1 MGLNQ
6 RLLDSIRDAKYIE
19 PTPIQAQT
27 IPISMEGHDVLGLAQ
42 TGTGKTAAFMLPILN
57 KIHGDHKKSIKAL
70 VIAPTRELV
79 DQINQTAT
87 DLGRYTKTS
96 SISIYGGV
104 SKRPQESKISRKPD
118 IVIACPG
125 RLLDHLR
132 EKTIDLSTVETL
144 VLDEAD
150 TMCDMGFL
158 PDIRKILD
166 YLPSKRQTLFFA
178 ATMPKDIRVLAED
191 ILKVP
196 KSVQIGIIS
205 PADTVSHALYPMNEK
220 MKSKCLTKVLETTAT
235 GRVIIF
241 TRTKHRAKRVAADLT
256 DRNYKVTALQG
267 NLSQN
272 KRNMAINGFKT
283 GKYDIL
289 VATDIASRGIDVS
302 QVSHVINFDIPN
314 TVDSYIH
321 RIGRTGRA
329 ENRGEALTFIVRE
342 DESMVRSIEK
352 VLKDRIE
359 RRSIEGIDYSGIDD
373 RAYDV
378 GSHRSRSSKNFQ
390 KKNGSR
396 VRKQDFEREGRGRRK
411 SSSYVK
417 STSGSEGH
425 TRRSNRY
432 DQRNNEGSRR
442 LDDPEGKR
450 INENSWH
457 NSSKREGSA
466 GLKRRRARS
475 DGYDRSRNE
484 SNKGHKKVSEGREA
498 NEGRR
503 DDSTKDWNDGLNHT
517 HKGPRQAKRFWKKLK
532 SVNASGNRSSKAVNR
547 RRG

>member
-104 SKRPQESKISRKPD
+104 SKRPQESKISRRPD

-132 EKTIDLSTVETL
+132 EKTIDLSTVETI

-390 KKNGSR
+390 KK
-396 VRKQDFEREGRGRRK
+396 KW
-411 SSSYVK
+411 VK
-417 STSGSEGH
+417 STK
-425 TRRSNRY
+425 TR
-432 DQRNNEGSRR
+432 
-442 LDDPEGKR
+442 
-450 INENSWH
+450 
-457 NSSKREGSA
+457 
-466 GLKRRRARS
+466 
-475 DGYDRSRNE
+475 
-484 SNKGHKKVSEGREA
+484 
-498 NEGRR
+498 
-503 DDSTKDWNDGLNHT
+503 
-517 HKGPRQAKRFWKKLK
+517 F
-532 SVNASGNRSSKAVNR
+532 
-547 RRG
+547 

>member
-6 RLLDSIRDAKYIE
+6 RLLDSIRDAKYSE
-19 PTPIQAQT
+19 PTPIQAQA

-57 KIHGDHKKSIKAL
+57 KIHGNGKKSIKAL

-79 DQINQTAT
+79 DQINQTAA
-87 DLGRYTKTS
+87 DLGKYTKTS

-104 SKRPQESKISRKPD
+104 SKRPQDSRLSRRPD

-132 EKTIDLSTVETL
+132 EKTIDLSDVETL

-166 YLPSKRQTLFFA
+166 YLPTKRQTLFFA
-178 ATMPKDIRVLAED
+178 ATMPKDIRRLTED
-191 ILKVP
+191 ILQSP

-205 PADTVSHALYPMNEK
+205 PADTVTHALYPMNEK
-220 MKSKCLTKVLETTAT
+220 IKAKCLIKVLETTAT

-314 TVDSYIH
+314 TVDAYIH

-329 ENRGEALTFIVRE
+329 ENRGEALTFIVRD
-342 DESMVRSIEK
+342 DESMVRSIEN
-352 VLKDRIE
+352 VLQDRIE
-359 RRSIEGIDYSGIDD
+359 RRTIDGIDYAGIETTAAKSRPYSSRPGRYNQRRNGSGEQRDD
-373 RAYDV
+373 SEGRGERSRRNGPSRGRNTSESRQYSSKPGRYNQRRNGSGEQRGDSEERGERSRRYNSAPDRDSS
-378 GSHRSRSSKNFQ
+378 GSHRSRPGRYNQ
-390 KKNGSR
+390 RRNGS
-396 VRKQDFEREGRGRRK
+396 
-411 SSSYVK
+411 
-417 STSGSEGH
+417 
-425 TRRSNRY
+425 
-432 DQRNNEGSRR
+432 
-442 LDDPEGKR
+442 
-450 INENSWH
+450 
-457 NSSKREGSA
+457 
-466 GLKRRRARS
+466 
-475 DGYDRSRNE
+475 
-484 SNKGHKKVSEGREA
+484 KKVHR
-498 NEGRR
+498 
-503 DDSTKDWNDGLNHT
+503 
-517 HKGPRQAKRFWKKLK
+517 
-532 SVNASGNRSSKAVNR
+532 
-547 RRG
+547 